1 MNTTAIS
8 PTAQAPNHG
17 SNLHPILSFT
27 PTSDPPD
34 ILGSS
39 PSVTLESSLSH
50 SHVLHGLLKQLL
62 TAHLFLSW
70 PLRSFLQ
77 EVGTRGALC
86 DPQANTQSYSCLQGL
101 CCPSPLPSF
110 SRVSHHPPPPSLTKC
125 ITSGSHT
132 GSSFCLQ
139 QLSPLQPALSACPI
153 SALHLNTPSLYT
165 CPPTPSL
172 DQCPYHSG
180 MDTSCIICPFPT
192 SGRLPIHSVS
202 MDRIVLIAH
211 SPAPSQK

>member
-39 PSVTLESSLSH
+39 PSMPLESSLSH
-50 SHVLHGLLKQLL
+50 NHVLRGLRKQLL

-70 PLRSFLQ
+70 PLQSFLQ
-77 EVGTRGALC
+77 EVGPGGAVC
-86 DPQANTQSYSCLQGL
+86 DPQDNTQSYSCLQGL
-101 CCPSPLPSF
+101 CCPGPLPSF
-110 SRVSHHPPPPSLTKC
+110 SLVSHHPPPPSLTEC

-139 QLSPLQPALSACPI
+139 QLCPLQPALSACPV
-153 SALHLNTPSLYT
+153 SALHLNTPVFEHL
-165 CPPTPSL
+165 PPDP
-172 DQCPYHSG
+172 
-180 MDTSCIICPFPT
+180 
-192 SGRLPIHSVS
+192 
-202 MDRIVLIAH
+202 
-211 SPAPSQK
+211 

>member
-1 MNTTAIS
+1 MNTTAVS

-39 PSVTLESSLSH
+39 PSMPLESSLSH
-50 SHVLHGLLKQLL
+50 NHVLRGLRKQLL

-70 PLRSFLQ
+70 PLQSFPQ
-77 EVGTRGALC
+77 EVDPGGAVC
-86 DPQANTQSYSCLQGL
+86 DPQANTQSYSCSQGL
-101 CCPSPLPSF
+101 CCPGPLPSF
-110 SRVSHHPPPPSLTKC
+110 SLVSHHPPPPSLTEC

-139 QLSPLQPALSACPI
+139 QLFPLQPALSACPI
-153 SALHLNTPSLYT
+153 SALHLNTPVFEHLPPDPQPGPMPLPFWNGHFMYYLPLLHKWPPSHSL
-165 CPPTPSL
+165 SFHG
-172 DQCPYHSG
+172 QN
-180 MDTSCIICPFPT
+180 
-192 SGRLPIHSVS
+192 
-202 MDRIVLIAH
+202 RINR
-211 SPAPSQK
+211 S